1 MALMMG
7 RLHDALVDAGTDPAK
22 AREAAEEVAA
32 HETSIADLRS
42 TQKLHTW
49 ILSFNT
55 AMVLAILW
63 KVFSP

>member
-7 RLHDALVDAGTDPAK
+7 KLHEALVSAGTDPGK

-32 HETSIADLRS
+32 HDASIAELRG

-55 AMVLAILW
+55 AMMLAILW